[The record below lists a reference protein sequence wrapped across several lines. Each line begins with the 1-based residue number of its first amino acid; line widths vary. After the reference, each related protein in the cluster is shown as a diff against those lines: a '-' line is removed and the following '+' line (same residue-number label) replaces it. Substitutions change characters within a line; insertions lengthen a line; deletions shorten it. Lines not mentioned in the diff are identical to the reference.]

1 LSPKLSF
8 CRLITTGEEPG
19 LTAAFD
25 LIDTHAHLDFP
36 QYDQDREEVIKRAFN
51 SGLEALVNISVDL
64 VSCQE
69 SIELAKRYD
78 DIHATVGVHP
88 HDAEKFDDN
97 TYESLKKLAGDKK
110 VVGIGETGLDFY
122 RDYSPREAQIRAFE
136 AQIDLAKKL
145 ELPLV
150 VHIRKAHRE
159 GLEILEKRQDG
170 SLRGVLH
177 CFSGTLDDAKRGLAL
192 GFYLAFGGS
201 LTFLNSRVQEIIK
214 HIPYDRILSET
225 DCPYITPVPH
235 RGKRNEPSYVRHVV
249 EKMAELL
256 MPSSFREMDELTT
269 TNAKQLFGI

>member
-1 LSPKLSF
+1 
-8 CRLITTGEEPG
+8 
-19 LTAAFD
+19 
-25 LIDTHAHLDFP
+25 LIDTHAHLDFS
-36 QYDQDREEVIKRAFN
+36 QYDRDREEVIKRAFD
-51 SGLEALVNISVDL
+51 SGLEAIINISVDL
-64 VSCQE
+64 VSCQK
-69 SIELAKRYD
+69 SIELARRYD

-97 TYESLKKLAGDKK
+97 TYESLRKSAGEKK

-122 RDYSPREAQIRAFE
+122 RDYSPKEAQIRAFE
-136 AQIDLAKKL
+136 AQIALAKEL
-145 ELPLV
+145 GLPLV

-177 CFSGTLDDAKRGLAL
+177 CFSGTLDDAKRGLVL

-201 LTFLNSRVQEIIK
+201 LTFPNSRVQEIIK

-235 RGKRNEPSYVRHVV
+235 RGKRNEPSYVRQVV

-269 TNAKQLFGI
+269 SNAKQLFGI